1 MRGIACCYQA
11 TQRELSRE
19 RRVVMTYVALA
30 WLVGLLLAANAGA
43 SIPDGFG
50 MAVFF
55 VTLWALGFLYFR
67 ACRRWPVFAWLGLGL
82 LVGLSGGGSH
92 STTTTVVEREY
103 DGDCVDRDNCDGDA

>member
-1 MRGIACCYQA
+1 
-11 TQRELSRE
+11 
-19 RRVVMTYVALA
+19 
-30 WLVGLLLAANAGA
+30 VGLLLAANAGA

-55 VTLWALGFLYFR
+55 VTLWAFGFLYFR
-67 ACRRWPVFAWLGLGL
+67 ACRRWPVFGWLGLGL
-82 LVGLSGGGSH
+82 LVGLSGGGYH